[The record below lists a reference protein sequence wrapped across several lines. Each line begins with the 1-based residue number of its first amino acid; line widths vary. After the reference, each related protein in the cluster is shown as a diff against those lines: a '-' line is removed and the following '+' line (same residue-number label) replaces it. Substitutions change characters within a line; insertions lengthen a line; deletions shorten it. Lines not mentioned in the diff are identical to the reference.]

1 MDYLEDTDNDIMRL
15 NNKIKISNFIINKI
29 NDNIS
34 PNEFILNCFNL
45 DTRTEEYTTF
55 VNYITN
61 NCCILGYNRIQTYL
75 SVELKLNQL
84 KEDIIEFHVNC
95 IIKFKKRIEEL
106 NYFKNI
112 NNDYIDSFNVMMNSV
127 DDSEKALLAKI
138 NKINENNI
146 EASNIII
153 KMNDDAVKLLLD
165 KIKKLEDD
173 TNIIRISLLLIIIYL
188 LF

>member
-84 KEDIIEFHVNC
+84 KEDIIKFHVNC

-106 NYFKNI
+106 NYFKYI

-138 NKINENNI
+138 N

-153 KMNDDAVKLLLD
+153 KTNDDAVKLLLN
-165 KIKKLEDD
+165 KIKKIEDE
-173 TNIIRISLLLIIIYL
+173 TNYIRISLLLIIIYL

>member
-84 KEDIIEFHVNC
+84 LI
-95 IIKFKKRIEEL
+95 
-106 NYFKNI
+106 NYFEMKLTCNI
-112 NNDYIDSFNVMMNSV
+112 CF
-127 DDSEKALLAKI
+127 LA
-138 NKINENNI
+138 
-146 EASNIII
+146 S
-153 KMNDDAVKLLLD
+153 
-165 KIKKLEDD
+165 
-173 TNIIRISLLLIIIYL
+173 
-188 LF
+188 

>member
-95 IIKFKKRIEEL
+95 IIKFNKRIEEL

-112 NNDYIDSFNVMMNSV
+112 NNDYIDSFNVMMNTV
-127 DDSEKALLAKI
+127 DDVEKALLAKI
-138 NKINENNI
+138 NKINE
-146 EASNIII
+146 ASKIIT
-153 KMNDDAVKLLLD
+153 KTNEDTVKILLN
-165 KIKKLEDD
+165 KIKKLED
-173 TNIIRISLLLIIIYL
+173 NNNEILISLLLIIVYL
-188 LF
+188 LL

>member
-61 NCCILGYNRIQTYL
+61 NCCIFGYNRIQTYL
-75 SVELKLNQL
+75 SIELKLNQL

-95 IIKFKKRIEEL
+95 IIKFNKRIEEL

-112 NNDYIDSFNVMMNSV
+112 NIDSFNVIMNTV
-127 DDSEKALLAKI
+127 DDVEKELLAKI
-138 NKINENNI
+138 NKINEDNI

-153 KMNDDAVKLLLD
+153 KTNEDVVKLLLD

-173 TNIIRISLLLIIIYL
+173 NNEILISLLLIIVYL
-188 LF
+188 LL

>member
-15 NNKIKISNFIINKI
+15 NNKI

-34 PNEFILNCFNL
+34 PNEFILNYFNL

-75 SVELKLNQL
+75 SVELKLNKL
-84 KEDIIEFHVNC
+84 KEAIIEFHVNC
-95 IIKFKKRIEEL
+95 IIKFNKCIEEL

-112 NNDYIDSFNVMMNSV
+112 NNDYIDSFNVMMNTV
-127 DDSEKALLAKI
+127 DDVEKALLAKI
-138 NKINENNI
+138 NKINED
-146 EASNIII
+146 NIII

-165 KIKKLEDD
+165 KIKK
-173 TNIIRISLLLIIIYL
+173 
-188 LF
+188 